1 MVCLP
6 VADRGIRDRID
17 LVSDGDD
24 CLFCRL
30 VAQEIPATVVAETET
45 TLAFRDIAPAAPTHV
60 LIIPKEHYR
69 DMAAII
75 AERPDLMSDVMATAM
90 EVVGLEGLEE
100 EGYRLVANTGS
111 SGGQTVYHAHLHVLG
126 GRGLG
131 WPPG

>member
-6 VADRGIRDRID
+6 IADRGIRDRIVP
-17 LVSDGDD
+17 VSDGDD

-30 VAQEIPATVVAETET
+30 VAHEIPASVVAETET
-45 TLAFRDIAPAAPTHV
+45 TLAFRDISPAAPTHV
-60 LIIPKEHYR
+60 LVIPKEHYR

-75 AERPDLMSDVMATAM
+75 ADRPELMSDVMATAM
-90 EVVGLEGLEE
+90 EVVGLEGLQE
-100 EGYRLVANTGS
+100 EGYRLVANTGA